1 MKLYADLH
9 IHSCLSPCGDELMTP
24 NNIVNMA
31 LLKGLDIIAVSDHNT
46 CGNLSAVCSV
56 AAQNGL
62 TVIPAMEMETME
74 EVHTLAYFAT
84 LEDALSFSDEIY
96 TYLPSVANNPD
107 FFGRQLYMND
117 DDEIVAQEPK
127 LLLSALSITLEE
139 GFEIVKKHNGI
150 AVPAHIDRPSHGMIP
165 ILGFINPHL
174 GVTCVEVSPIG
185 IAQGFAQYDPRLL
198 TITNSDAHDLGS
210 ILEPIH
216 QIELEQNTPEA
227 FLEML
232 RRGKA

>member
-1 MKLYADLH
+1 MKLFADLH

-31 LLKGLDIIAVSDHNT
+31 LLKGLNIIAVSDHNT
-46 CGNLSAVCSV
+46 CGNLPAVCSV

-96 TYLPSVANNPD
+96 TYLPDVKNSPD
-107 FFGRQLYMND
+107 FFGRQLYMD
-117 DDEIVAQEPK
+117 QEDQVISEEPK
-127 LLLSALSITLEE
+127 LLLSALSITVEE
-139 GFEIVKKHNGI
+139 GFELVKKHNGI
-150 AVPAHIDRPSHGMIP
+150 AVPAHIDRPSHGIIP
-165 ILGFINPHL
+165 LLGFINPHL
-174 GVTCVEVSPIG
+174 GVSCVEVSPMG
-185 IAQGFAQYDPRLL
+185 IAEGFSQYDPRLK

-210 ILEPIH
+210 ILEPV
-216 QIELEQNTPEA
+216 QALDMSDNTPEA
-227 FLEML
+227 FLEFL
-232 RRGKA
+232 LSAK